1 MPASV
6 KLQSVKLDA
15 DLVTRYRKASEANM
29 MPISR
34 MIERAMRDWLPVYE
48 NMGRKITKLFGPEH
62 STQKG
67 GQE

>member
-1 MPASV
+1 M

-48 NMGRKITKLFGPEH
+48 NMGRRITKLFGEDQNP
-62 STQKG
+62 KG
-67 GQE
+67 GQ